1 MSRRTRV
8 VLLALLPLVALAV
21 GILLGSERLPP
32 LEVLGALAGGGDA
45 TTRTIV
51 VDFRVPRV
59 LLALVL
65 GGGLAVAGATFQ
77 ALLRNPLA
85 EPYILGVSGGAAV
98 GAVAV
103 LALGL
108 TTAGSWSLPLAALVG
123 ALVAIVLVFRVASV
137 GGRGSHI
144 DVRVL
149 LLAGVVVGA
158 FFSAVIA
165 LILALS
171 SARIVQTAVYW
182 MMGSL
187 TTSDWGEVVVATT
200 YTLPAIAL
208 LLSRARALNAISVG
222 EESAL
227 YLGVDVERVKWTAL
241 IVASLI
247 TAAGVAVAGIIGFV
261 GLVVPHML
269 RLAIGA
275 DHRTL
280 LPLSFLVGGAFLA
293 VADVVARTAMPGT
306 EIPIGVVTAF
316 VGVPIFLVLLR
327 RSAA

>member
-1 MSRRTRV
+1 MSRRTRI
-8 VLLALLPLVALAV
+8 VLLGLLPVVALIIGV
-21 GILLGSERLPP
+21 LLGSERLAPAA
-32 LEVLGALAGGGDA
+32 VLTALGGGGDSA
-45 TTRTIV
+45 IRTIV
-51 VDFRVPRV
+51 VEFRLPRV

-98 GAVAV
+98 GAVVV
-103 LALGL
+103 LALGI
-108 TTAGSWSLPLAALVG
+108 TTASSWSLPLAALVG

-187 TTSDWGEVVVATT
+187 TNSDWGEVAIATA
-200 YTLPAIAL
+200 YTLPAIGL
-208 LLSRARALNAISVG
+208 LLARARDLNAISVG

-227 YLGVDVERVKWTAL
+227 YLGVDVERVKWMAL
-241 IVASLI
+241 LVASLI
-247 TAAGVAVAGIIGFV
+247 TAAGVSVAGVIGFV
-261 GLVVPHML
+261 GLVVPHTL
-269 RLAIGA
+269 RLAVGA

-293 VADVVARTAMPGT
+293 IADVVARTAMPGT

-316 VGVPIFLVLLR
+316 VGVPIFLLLLR

>member
-1 MSRRTRV
+1 MSLRLRFGLLLLVPVGAV
-8 VLLALLPLVALAV
+8 VAGV
-21 GILLGSERLPP
+21 LLGSEP
-32 LEVLGALAGGGDA
+32 LSPGEVVAALSGSGAE
-45 TTRTIV
+45 TTRRIV
-51 VDFRVPRV
+51 VDFRLPRV
-59 LLALVL
+59 VLALVL

-108 TTAGSWSLPLAALVG
+108 TAAGSWTLPIAALAG
-123 ALVAIVLVFRVASV
+123 ALVAIAIVFRVAAV
-137 GGRGSHI
+137 GGRGHV

-165 LILALS
+165 LMLAIS
-171 SARIVQTAVYW
+171 DARTVQSAVYW

-187 TTSDWGEVVVATT
+187 TTAGWGEVAIAAT
-200 YTLPAIAL
+200 YTLPAILL
-208 LLSRARALNAISVG
+208 LLSQSRALNAIAVG

-241 IVASLI
+241 VIASLV
-247 TAAGVAVAGIIGFV
+247 TAAGVAVAGVIGFV
-261 GLVVPHML
+261 GLVVPHLL
-269 RLAIGA
+269 RITLGA
-275 DHRTL
+275 DHRVL
-280 LPLSFLVGGAFLA
+280 LPMSFLVGGAFLA
-293 VADVVARTAMPGT
+293 FADVIARTVMPGL

-316 VGVPIFLVLLR
+316 VGVPLFLVLLR
-327 RSAA
+327 RSTA

>member
-1 MSRRTRV
+1 MSRGLRIT
-8 VLLALLPLVALAV
+8 ALAALPAAAVAV
-21 GILLGSERLPP
+21 GVLLGSEP
-32 LEVLGALAGGGDA
+32 LAPGEVIAALAGGGDEVV
-45 TTRTIV
+45 RTIV
-51 VDFRVPRV
+51 LSFRLPRV

-108 TTAGSWSLPLAALVG
+108 TVAGSWTLPLAALVG
-123 ALVAIVLVFRVASV
+123 ALVAIGLVFRVAAV
-137 GGRGSHI
+137 GGSGGHI

-165 LILALS
+165 LILAVS
-171 SARIVQTAVYW
+171 DARTVQSAVYW

-187 TTSDWGEVVVATT
+187 TTAAWSEVAVAAV
-200 YTLPAIAL
+200 YTIPAILL
-208 LLSRARALNAISVG
+208 LLSQSRALNAIAVG

-227 YLGVDVERVKWTAL
+227 YLGVDVERVKWLAL
-241 IVASLI
+241 IIASLI
-247 TAAGVAVAGIIGFV
+247 TAAGVSVAGIIGFV
-261 GLVVPHML
+261 GLVVPHLL
-269 RLAIGA
+269 RLVIGA

-293 VADVVARTAMPGT
+293 LADVLARTVVPGI

-316 VGVPIFLVLLR
+316 VGVPIFLLLLR

>member
-1 MSRRTRV
+1 VSRRTRIL
-8 VLLALLPLVALAV
+8 LLALLPVAALIIGV
-21 GILLGSERLPP
+21 LLGSERIAPG
-32 LEVLGALAGGGDA
+32 EVLTALGGGGDSA
-45 TTRTIV
+45 IRTIV
-51 VDFRVPRV
+51 VDFRLPRV

-98 GAVAV
+98 GAVVV
-103 LALGL
+103 LALGI

-187 TTSDWGEVVVATT
+187 TNSDWGEVAIATA
-200 YTLPAIAL
+200 YTLPAIGL
-208 LLSRARALNAISVG
+208 LLARARDLNAISVG

-227 YLGVDVERVKWTAL
+227 YLGVDVERVKWMAL
-241 IVASLI
+241 LVASLI
-247 TAAGVAVAGIIGFV
+247 TAAGVSVAGVIGFV
-261 GLVVPHML
+261 GLVVPHTL
-269 RLAIGA
+269 RLAVGA

-293 VADVVARTAMPGT
+293 IADVVARTTMPGT

-316 VGVPIFLVLLR
+316 VGVPIFLLLLR

>member
-1 MSRRTRV
+1 MSLRTRI
-8 VLLALLPLVALAV
+8 VLLGLLPVVALIIGV
-21 GILLGSERLPP
+21 LLGSERLAPA
-32 LEVLGALAGGGDA
+32 EVLAALVGGGDSVI
-45 TTRTIV
+45 RTIV
-51 VDFRVPRV
+51 VDFRLPRV

-98 GAVAV
+98 GAVVV
-103 LALGL
+103 LALGI
-108 TTAGSWSLPLAALVG
+108 TTASSWSLPLAALVG

-171 SARIVQTAVYW
+171 SARTIQTAVYW

-187 TTSDWGEVVVATT
+187 TTSDWGEVAIATA
-200 YTLPAIAL
+200 YTLPAIGL
-208 LLSRARALNAISVG
+208 LLARARDLNAISVG

-227 YLGVDVERVKWTAL
+227 YLGVDVERVKWFAL

-247 TAAGVAVAGIIGFV
+247 TAAGVSVAGIIGFV
-261 GLVVPHML
+261 GLVVPHTL
-269 RLAIGA
+269 RLAVGA
-275 DHRTL
+275 DHRIL

-293 VADVVARTAMPGT
+293 IADVVARTAMPGT

-316 VGVPIFLVLLR
+316 VGVPIFLLLLR